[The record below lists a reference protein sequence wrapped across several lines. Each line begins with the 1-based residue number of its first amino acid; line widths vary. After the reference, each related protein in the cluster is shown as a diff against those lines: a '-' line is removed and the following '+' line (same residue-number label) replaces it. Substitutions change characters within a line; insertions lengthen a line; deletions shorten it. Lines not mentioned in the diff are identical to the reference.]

1 MNFQFV
7 LSLVNL
13 STLLT
18 FVSFVQTL
26 GFVTCGT
33 VIRNTFPTF
42 FAPDFLVFISV
53 SLYCLGMM
61 LATLVCQDCNDD
73 KISDCKSLLLLE
85 WNNFSALC
93 QQRICISHIQT
104 WKPTTLGAV
113 VTQPTHIGVAAG
125 PSGAFM
131 LMFLLRRWERGGPRL
146 TGESCSKQW
155 ELYIFT
161 ARQHLDRW

>member
-1 MNFQFV
+1 MNFQLV

-13 STLLT
+13 CTLLT

-61 LATLVCQDCNDD
+61 LGALVCQDCNDD
-73 KISDCKSLLLLE
+73 KISDCKSLHLLE
-85 WNNFSALC
+85 
-93 QQRICISHIQT
+93 
-104 WKPTTLGAV
+104 
-113 VTQPTHIGVAAG
+113 
-125 PSGAFM
+125 
-131 LMFLLRRWERGGPRL
+131 
-146 TGESCSKQW
+146 
-155 ELYIFT
+155 
-161 ARQHLDRW
+161 